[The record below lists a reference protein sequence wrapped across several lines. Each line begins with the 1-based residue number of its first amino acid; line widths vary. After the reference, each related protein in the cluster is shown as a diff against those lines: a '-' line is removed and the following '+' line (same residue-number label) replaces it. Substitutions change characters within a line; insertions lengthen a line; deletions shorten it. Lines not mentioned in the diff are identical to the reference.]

1 MGTVL
6 LQWGTNSSPA
16 SGFHSKEDVCFGLNW
31 HLFLCFSNDSKKIPL
46 EFHHERGVQIL
57 KTPQTSY
64 FCNIIVATT
73 IKDVIKGLGCFTSS
87 PWWALSRP
95 CISLWGKLDRE
106 RRLTQRRQE
115 RRAVTSHHFLLT
127 DSLTSLCGVCEGS
140 ASETG
145 ALPAWCAGRFCFTLR
160 RLLPP
165 PRRHYA
171 ANTSNYE
178 KSRSTRGRVT
188 PSKQS
193 QKGPPQPEALT

>member
-1 MGTVL
+1 M
-6 LQWGTNSSPA
+6 
-16 SGFHSKEDVCFGLNW
+16 
-31 HLFLCFSNDSKKIPL
+31 
-46 EFHHERGVQIL
+46 
-57 KTPQTSY
+57 
-64 FCNIIVATT
+64 
-73 IKDVIKGLGCFTSS
+73 
-87 PWWALSRP
+87 
-95 CISLWGKLDRE
+95 
-106 RRLTQRRQE
+106 
-115 RRAVTSHHFLLT
+115 TSHHFLLT

-193 QKGPPQPEALT
+193 QMGPPQPEALTEQHTPWFAQVQSKGLNYLSLFVSRKSKESNWVKEKNEIKTDTDLTSTQGLLLNVFIFDSTVVNTFIE